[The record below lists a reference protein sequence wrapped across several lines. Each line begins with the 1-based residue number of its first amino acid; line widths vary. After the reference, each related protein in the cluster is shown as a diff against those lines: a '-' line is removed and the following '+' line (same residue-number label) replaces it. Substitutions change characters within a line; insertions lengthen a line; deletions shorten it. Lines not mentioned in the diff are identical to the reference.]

1 MSNQTEAEIIQQ
13 LSQAGYRVTQPRR
26 AVIRALL
33 QEPGHPSPAQVH
45 VRARQECSHV
55 GLVTVYRTLELLSEL
70 GCVRRIH
77 TAKGCHGYAL
87 ASHGHYHHIVCRL
100 CGETVEFE
108 GCDLGPLL
116 AQVSEETGYTVEDH
130 LLELIGL
137 CSSCQ

>member
-33 QEPGHPSPAQVH
+33 QEPGHPSPAEVQT
-45 VRARQECSHV
+45 RAKEDCPSV
-55 GLVTVYRTLELLSEL
+55 GLVTVYRTLELLSAL

-77 TAKGCHGYAL
+77 TTEGCHGYAL
-87 ASHGHYHHIVCRL
+87 ASHGHYHHIVCRR
-100 CGETVEFE
+100 CGETVEFK
-108 GCDLGPLL
+108 GCDLGPFL

-130 LLELIGL
+130 LLELTGL
-137 CSSCQ
+137 CSACQ